1 MPTVTSSVWINAPL
15 DRVYAIAKDNR
26 SFPEFM
32 KDLESLT
39 VVEEDGSR
47 VVSDYVGTI
56 SAFGMKVRW
65 KQEDVWDDAQH
76 LCTFR
81 QIEGDYDQ
89 MDGTWKFA
97 ELNGGTQFDS
107 VLDYECRVPGLGNLV
122 NKVVFGLVKQNV
134 DAILEA
140 IKARAE
146 AAS

>member
-1 MPTVTSSVWINAPL
+1 MPTVESSVWINAPL

-32 KDLESLT
+32 KDLDSLT
-39 VVEEDGSR
+39 VIEEDGSR

-56 SAFGMKVRW
+56 SAFAMKVRW

-76 LCTFR
+76 LCTFK
-81 QIEGDYDQ
+81 QIEGDYDR

-97 ELNGGTQFDS
+97 EFNGGTQFDS
-107 VLDYECRVPGLGNLV
+107 VLDYEYRVPGLGNLV

>member
-1 MPTVTSSVWINAPL
+1 
-15 DRVYAIAKDNR
+15 
-26 SFPEFM
+26 
-32 KDLESLT
+32 
-39 VVEEDGSR
+39 
-47 VVSDYVGTI
+47 
-56 SAFGMKVRW
+56 
-65 KQEDVWDDAQH
+65 
-76 LCTFR
+76 
-81 QIEGDYDQ
+81 

-107 VLDYECRVPGLGNLV
+107 VLDYEYRVPGLGNLV